1 MKAPNYIKCKY
12 CEWKT
17 NKWGKSSNPHKAFKR
32 LRHHLVDYHLD
43 KVDDDMLDMMEENV
57 DMECEP

>member
-1 MKAPNYIKCKY
+1 MPPAPNYIKCRY

-17 NKWGKSSNPHKAFKR
+17 AKWGKQSNPHKAFKR

-43 KVDDDMLDMMEENV
+43 LFNEEMLDMLEANEEMENE
-57 DMECEP
+57 